1 VEEEVRG
8 MGKEDMEEHR
18 VVEESIK
25 SAQREEEEVRC
36 VVEDSFEFLREDRLH
51 A

>member
-8 MGKEDMEEHR
+8 MGKEDLEEHR

-25 SAQREEEEVRC
+25 SMRREEEEMR
-36 VVEDSFEFLREDRLH
+36 
-51 A
+51 